1 MVRLSQELALKQQL
15 TPQQILQASLFQM
28 NIMSLE
34 QRVYTE
40 LEKNP
45 ALELLD
51 EDGDLSSEEQ
61 EQVADS
67 TKENETDEPAELDNK
82 QEETDFDWEELLG
95 DPDEYEY
102 RQSSPKNEDYY
113 EAPIRATQSLSEL
126 LLEQFWD
133 LNPTED
139 EVMIAEELIGNMSED
154 GYLTI
159 DPILIADRMMLP
171 EPQVMS
177 VLKKIQK
184 LDPPGV
190 GARNLQECLLIQ
202 VYGLKDHPLLI
213 NVLTNHFEDFANRRY
228 DKIIHSTGCTREEML
243 EVSAL
248 VSTLNPKP
256 GNSSEEMSKDF
267 ILPDMTVEETDTGWE
282 IRVNDSLLPEF
293 RISSSYKNMAVKYR
307 KDPEVNKFVKQKI
320 ESARWF
326 IDAIKHRHNTLMKV
340 MSAIIRHQPVFFGK
354 PHKNELIP
362 MILKD
367 IAEEIQMD
375 ISTISRVTNGKYVQ
389 LPFGIF
395 ELKSFFSEGI
405 LTNEGE
411 MVSNTV
417 VKNRLRELV
426 EAEDKL
432 HPLSDEHLVELLTNE
447 GYVIARRTIAKY
459 RDLLKIPVARLR
471 KEI

>member
-1 MVRLSQELALKQQL
+1 MPRLTQELALKQQL
-15 TPQQILQASLFQM
+15 TPQQILQASIFQM

-45 ALELLD
+45 ALEILETEND
-51 EDGDLSSEEQ
+51 QSSEEQ
-61 EQVADS
+61 VVETVND
-67 TKENETDEPAELDNK
+67 NESDGPAELDNK
-82 QEETDFDWEELLG
+82 QEETDFEWEELLG
-95 DPDEYEY
+95 DPDEYEI
-102 RQSSPKNEDYY
+102 RQPGRKEEDYF
-113 EAPIRATQSLSEL
+113 EAPIRATKSLTEL

-133 LNPTED
+133 LNPTD
-139 EVMIAEELIGNMSED
+139 DDVLIAEELIGNLNDD

-171 EPQVMS
+171 ESKVQS

-202 VYGLKDHPLLI
+202 VSGFKDHPLLI
-213 NVLTNHFEDFANRRY
+213 EILTNHFEEFANRRY
-228 DKIIHSTGCTREEML
+228 DKIMQSTGCSREELL
-243 EVSAL
+243 EVSDL

-256 GNSSEEMSKDF
+256 GNSVDESGKDF
-267 ILPDMTVEETDTGWE
+267 IIPDLTVEETDTGWE

-293 RISSSYKNMAVKYR
+293 RISTNYKNMAVKYR
-307 KDPEVNKFVKQKI
+307 KDPDVKKFVKQKI
-320 ESARWF
+320 ESAKWF
-326 IDAIKHRHNTLMKV
+326 IDAIKHRHATLMKV
-340 MSAIIRHQPVFFGK
+340 MSAIIRHQPIFFGK
-354 PHKNELIP
+354 PHKNELVP

-367 IAEEIQMD
+367 IAEEVQMD
-375 ISTISRVTNGKYVQ
+375 ISTISRVTNSKYVQ
-389 LPFGIF
+389 LPFGVF

-405 LTNEGE
+405 MTNDGA

-426 EAEDKL
+426 DAEDKH
-432 HPLSDEHLVELLTNE
+432 HPLSDEHLVELLTKE
-447 GYVIARRTIAKY
+447 GYVIARRTVAKY